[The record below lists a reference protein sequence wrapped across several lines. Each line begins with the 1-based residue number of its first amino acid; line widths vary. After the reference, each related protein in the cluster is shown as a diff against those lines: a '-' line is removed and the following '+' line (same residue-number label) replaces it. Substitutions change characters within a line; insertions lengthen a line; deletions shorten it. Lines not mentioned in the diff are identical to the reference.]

1 MWTPAIPRD
10 TPGGQDVQYVI
21 TLRHYRLLL
30 CCMGAVCLLSI
41 VSSVASLWAGFQWRA
56 EQRSRVDAIE
66 AADRVLAEL
75 HQMEAGQ

>member
-1 MWTPAIPRD
+1 M
-10 TPGGQDVQYVI
+10 QYVI

-56 EQRSRVDAIE
+56 ESRSRVDAIE